1 MFAGTAAHQQLPP
14 THFPMNPVSS
24 ENREDATKPVPT
36 TTRKGKESIRAV
48 SPNGKVTH
56 LFKAEVKKII
66 NQFMNAHRRYPYAN
80 QYQKKM
86 LGIQTGLTVS
96 QVSMYMSNWR
106 RRNLSDSEKNQFRR
120 SLDDF

>member
-1 MFAGTAAHQQLPP
+1 MFDETTASRQLPS
-14 THFPMNPVSS
+14 THFPSTRLSS
-24 ENREDATKPVPT
+24 ENLEDDTKTTPPT
-36 TTRKGKESIRAV
+36 IRKGKESIRAV
-48 SPNGKVTH
+48 NPNGKVTH

-80 QYQKKM
+80 LYEKKM

-96 QVSMYMSNWR
+96 QVSTYMSNWR

-120 SLDDF
+120 SLDDL